1 MTLRKS
7 SFIKNYKRKAVSA
20 NLNNIHDAVRYAFML
35 TDKYGIIKIDRAI
48 SEASMKYNVD
58 ENILRSTYFRL
69 CNTRYYLA
77 FIYIYVTLVLLLF
90 VEFWPYS

>member
-58 ENILRSTYFRL
+58 ENILRSTI
-69 CNTRYYLA
+69 NNDD
-77 FIYIYVTLVLLLF
+77 FIIENLSLMKGITK
-90 VEFWPYS
+90 